1 MTFYFIKKPLWKH
14 VFYKAIFITDYL
26 NKVKTKLK
34 NVIQS
39 FEMTLN
45 SKHRTEN
52 IKIKN
57 LRNRNI
63 KNQTIK
69 RRKPTFIRRIQ
80 VENADL
86 YKPVPN
92 KTMIT
97 RKNCIK

>member
-1 MTFYFIKKPLWKH
+1 MTFYFIKKPLWKYA
-14 VFYKAIFITDYL
+14 FYKAIFITDYL
-26 NKVKTKLK
+26 KKVRTKLK

-86 YKPVPN
+86 DKLVTN